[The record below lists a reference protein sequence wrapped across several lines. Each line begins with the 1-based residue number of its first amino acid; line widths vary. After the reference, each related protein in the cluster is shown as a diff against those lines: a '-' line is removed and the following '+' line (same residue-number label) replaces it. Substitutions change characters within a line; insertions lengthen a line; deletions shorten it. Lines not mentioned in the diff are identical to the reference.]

1 MVYLLRQK
9 SSKRYRRRHFIV
21 AFFVSINV
29 LRYSIYRFVSGSSN
43 APKLLLRELD
53 NTERVY
59 FVKKS
64 KQMDEVKIFKSK
76 EFGQIRTAGTTDNPM
91 FCLSDVCKAL
101 GLSAKGVNQRLNKEV
116 ISNYPLETVGGT
128 QQALFVNED
137 GLYDVIL
144 DSRKPEAK
152 QFRKWITSEV
162 LPSIRKTG
170 GYIATTQEDTPELIM
185 AKALQVA
192 QATIEK
198 HNARILQLEVENVE
212 KSKAIEQAEEQV
224 VQLSDAVASMKPKV
238 DYCDIILQSKET
250 VATTQI
256 AQDYGMTAKAFNI
269 LLRNFGIQHKIAG
282 QWILY
287 APYLPLG
294 YVQSESI
301 PIMHSDGRKSTKLFS
316 KWTQKGRLFLYE
328 ELKKHNVLPSIERKE
343 EVA

>member
-1 MVYLLRQK
+1 MLQNQSMNVTTFNSAQFGNLRTHLSE
-9 SSKRYRRRHFIV
+9 SSKV
-21 AFFVSINV
+21 W
-29 LRYSIYRFVSGSSN
+29 
-43 APKLLLRELD
+43 
-53 NTERVY
+53 
-59 FVKKS
+59 
-64 KQMDEVKIFKSK
+64 
-76 EFGQIRTAGTTDNPM
+76 
-91 FCLSDVCKAL
+91 FCLSDVAKSLGIEQVSRLKSRLKAD
-101 GLSAKGVNQRLNKEV
+101 GVTTIKGVSLTTNQHGTTTKQVVDLNFIDEP
-116 ISNYPLETVGGT
+116 N
-128 QQALFVNED
+128 
-137 GLYDVIL
+137 LYRCIFQ
-144 DSRKPEAK
+144 SRKEEAE
-152 QFRKWITSEV
+152 QFQNWVFEEV

-170 GYIATTQEDTPELIM
+170 GYIATIQEDTPELIM
-185 AKALQVA
+185 ARALQVA

-198 HNARILQLEVENVE
+198 HNARISQLETENAE

-224 VQLSDAVASMKPKV
+224 VQLSDTVASMKPKV

-256 AQDYGMTAKAFNI
+256 AQDYGMTAKAFNV

-301 PIMHSDGRKSTKLFS
+301 PITHTDGRKTTKLFS

-328 ELKKHNVLPSIERKE
+328 ELKKHNVLPLIERKE

>member
-1 MVYLLRQK
+1 MNDLKV
-9 SSKRYRRRHFIV
+9 
-21 AFFVSINV
+21 
-29 LRYSIYRFVSGSSN
+29 
-43 APKLLLRELD
+43 
-53 NTERVY
+53 
-59 FVKKS
+59 
-64 KQMDEVKIFKSK
+64 FKSPL
-76 EFGQIRTAGTTDNPM
+76 FGEVRTAGSADNPT
-91 FCLSDVCKAL
+91 FCLADVCKAL
-101 GLSAKGVNQRLNKEV
+101 GLTTNGITRRLQDEV
-116 ISNYPLETVGGT
+116 ISNHPITDSLGRT

-144 DSRKPEAK
+144 DSRKPEAR
-152 QFRKWITSEV
+152 QFRKWVTSDV

-170 GYIATTQEDTPELIM
+170 GYIATRQEDTPELIM
-185 AKALQVA
+185 ARALQVA

-198 HNARILQLEVENVE
+198 HNARILQLETENAE
-212 KSKAIEQAEEQV
+212 KNKAMEQAEEQV
-224 VQLSDAVASMKPKV
+224 LQLSETVASMKPKV

-301 PIMHSDGRKSTKLFS
+301 PITHTDGRKSTKLFS
-316 KWTQKGRLFLYE
+316 KWTQKGRLFLYD
-328 ELKKHNVLPSIERKE
+328 ELKKHNVLPLIERKE

>member
-1 MVYLLRQK
+1 ML
-9 SSKRYRRRHFIV
+9 
-21 AFFVSINV
+21 
-29 LRYSIYRFVSGSSN
+29 
-43 APKLLLRELD
+43 
-53 NTERVY
+53 TE
-59 FVKKS
+59 
-64 KQMDEVKIFKSK
+64 
-76 EFGQIRTAGTTDNPM
+76 N
-91 FCLSDVCKAL
+91 
-101 GLSAKGVNQRLNKEV
+101 
-116 ISNYPLETVGGT
+116 
-128 QQALFVNED
+128 
-137 GLYDVIL
+137 GLYEVL
-144 DSRKPEAK
+144 MQSRKPIAK
-152 QFRKWITSEV
+152 QFKKGVKAILKE
-162 LPSIRKTG
+162 IRTNG

-198 HNARILQLEVENVE
+198 HNARILQLETENAE

-250 VATTQI
+250 VTITQI
-256 AQDYGMTAKAFNI
+256 AQDYGMTAKAFNV

-301 PIMHSDGRKSTKLFS
+301 PITHTDGRKTTKLFS

-343 EVA
+343 DVA